1 MKVVKEQTI
10 KTKDKKM
17 ESTLLIDGVIVGI
30 LAGFVG
36 VVYRI
41 LIDYSGKTTDFF
53 VRKT

>member
-17 ESTLLIDGVIVGI
+17 ESMLLIDGVIVGI

-41 LIDYSGKTTDFF
+41 LID
-53 VRKT
+53 